1 MKYCSNCGS
10 KLPEDAE
17 FCTECGQRVN
27 SAPQAQPQA
36 QAKPKKKWG
45 PGKIILTVIGVICVL
60 GIAGFMGMRAYYS
73 QLDHFVPDSLCGL
86 TLKVESGEVKM
97 DSESK
102 SFPQKVLN
110 KFNKK
115 AKNVAYAFGSD
126 GSVAEYEGKYGD
138 NFNADA
144 YVKKHSCG
152 SYTVG
157 KNSITINDN
166 SESSPMRI
174 EITNMVRN
182 NDEFHGQ
189 FKATISQGDITIIL
203 HGMATFWLAAD

>member
-27 SAPQAQPQA
+27 SAPQIQPQA

-60 GIAGFMGMRAYYS
+60 GIAGFMGMQTYYS

-102 SFPQKVLN
+102 SFPQKALN

-189 FKATISQGDITIIL
+189 FKATISQGDMTIIL

>member
-27 SAPQAQPQA
+27 SAPQTQPQV
-36 QAKPKKKWG
+36 QAKTKKKWG
-45 PGKIILTVIGVICVL
+45 PGKIILTIVGVICVL
-60 GIAGFMGMRAYYS
+60 GIVGFMGMRAYYS

-115 AKNVAYAFGSD
+115 VKNVAYAFGSD

-189 FKATISQGDITIIL
+189 FKATINQGDMTIIL
-203 HGMATFWLAAD
+203 HGMTAFWLAAD

>member
-10 KLPEDAE
+10 KLTEDAE

-27 SAPQAQPQA
+27 SAPQTQPQV
-36 QAKPKKKWG
+36 QAKTKKKWG
-45 PGKIILTVIGVICVL
+45 PGKIILTIVGVICVL
-60 GIAGFMGMRAYYS
+60 GIVGFMGMRAYYS

-189 FKATISQGDITIIL
+189 FKATINQGDMTIIL
-203 HGMATFWLAAD
+203 HGMTAFWLAAD

>member
-27 SAPQAQPQA
+27 SAPQTQPQA
-36 QAKPKKKWG
+36 QAKAKKKWG

-60 GIAGFMGMRAYYS
+60 GIAGFMGMQTYYS

-102 SFPQKVLN
+102 SFPQKALN

-189 FKATISQGDITIIL
+189 FKATISQGDMTIIL

>member
-1 MKYCSNCGS
+1 
-10 KLPEDAE
+10 
-17 FCTECGQRVN
+17 
-27 SAPQAQPQA
+27 
-36 QAKPKKKWG
+36 
-45 PGKIILTVIGVICVL
+45 
-60 GIAGFMGMRAYYS
+60 MGMRAYYS

-189 FKATISQGDITIIL
+189 FKATINQGDMTIIL
-203 HGMATFWLAAD
+203 HGMTAFWLAAD

>member
-189 FKATISQGDITIIL
+189 FKATISQGDMTIIL

>member
-27 SAPQAQPQA
+27 SAPQTQPQV
-36 QAKPKKKWG
+36 QAKTKKKWG
-45 PGKIILTVIGVICVL
+45 PGKIILTIVGVICVL
-60 GIAGFMGMRAYYS
+60 GIVGFMGMRAYYS

-189 FKATISQGDITIIL
+189 FKATINQGDMTIIL
-203 HGMATFWLAAD
+203 HGMTAFWLAAD

>member
-27 SAPQAQPQA
+27 SAPQTQLQA
-36 QAKPKKKWG
+36 QAKAKKKWG

-60 GIAGFMGMRAYYS
+60 GIAGFMGMQTYYS

-102 SFPQKVLN
+102 SFPQKALN

-166 SESSPMRI
+166 SESSLMRI

-189 FKATISQGDITIIL
+189 FKATISQGDMTIIL

>member
-10 KLPEDAE
+10 KLTEDAE

-27 SAPQAQPQA
+27 SAPQTQPQT

-60 GIAGFMGMRAYYS
+60 GIAGFVGMRAYYS

-86 TLKVESGEVKM
+86 TLKVESGEVKTIFGSQSFSQKQLN
-97 DSESK
+97 DFSK
-102 SFPQKVLN
+102 GFDDC
-110 KFNKK
+110 
-115 AKNVAYAFGSD
+115 AYAFGSD
-126 GSVAEYEGKYGD
+126 GSIAEYEGKYGD
-138 NFNADA
+138 SFNADA

-166 SESSPMRI
+166 SESSPI
-174 EITNMVRN
+174 KLEITNMTKSN
-182 NDEFHGQ
+182 GKFHGQ
-189 FKATISQGDITIIL
+189 FKATVSCDGGTAVIR
-203 HGMATFWLAAD
+203 GMATFWLAAD

>member
-17 FCTECGQRVN
+17 FCTECGQRVKT
-27 SAPQAQPQA
+27 QPQA
-36 QAKPKKKWG
+36 QAKPRKKWG

-60 GIAGFMGMRAYYS
+60 GIAVFMGMRAYYS

-174 EITNMVRN
+174 EITNMIRN

-189 FKATISQGDITIIL
+189 FKATISQGDMTIIL

>member
-10 KLPEDAE
+10 KLTEDAE

-27 SAPQAQPQA
+27 SAPQTQPQV
-36 QAKPKKKWG
+36 QAKTKKKWG
-45 PGKIILTVIGVICVL
+45 LGKIILTIVGVICVL
-60 GIAGFMGMRAYYS
+60 GIVGFMGMRAYYS
-73 QLDHFVPDSLCGL
+73 QLDRFVPDSLCGL

-189 FKATISQGDITIIL
+189 FKATINQGDMTIIL
-203 HGMATFWLAAD
+203 HGMTAFWLAAD

>member
-27 SAPQAQPQA
+27 SAPQTQPQA
-36 QAKPKKKWG
+36 QAKAKKKWG

-189 FKATISQGDITIIL
+189 FKATISQGDMTIIL

>member
-10 KLPEDAE
+10 KLTEDAE

-27 SAPQAQPQA
+27 SAPQTQPQV
-36 QAKPKKKWG
+36 QAKTKKKWG
-45 PGKIILTVIGVICVL
+45 PGKIILTIVGVICVL
-60 GIAGFMGMRAYYS
+60 GIVGFMGMRAYYS

-189 FKATISQGDITIIL
+189 FKATISQGDMTIIL

>member
-27 SAPQAQPQA
+27 SAPQTQPQV

-174 EITNMVRN
+174 EITNMIRN

-189 FKATISQGDITIIL
+189 FKATISQGDMTIIL

>member
-27 SAPQAQPQA
+27 STPQIQPQA

-45 PGKIILTVIGVICVL
+45 PGKIILTIIGVICVL

-138 NFNADA
+138 NFNADS

-166 SESSPMRI
+166 SESSPMKI

-182 NDEFHGQ
+182 NGEFHGQ
-189 FKATISQGDITIIL
+189 FKATISQDDMAIIL
-203 HGMATFWLAAD
+203 HGVATFWLAAD

>member
-27 SAPQAQPQA
+27 SAPQTQLQA
-36 QAKPKKKWG
+36 QAKAKKKWG

-60 GIAGFMGMRAYYS
+60 GIAGFMGMQTYYS

-102 SFPQKVLN
+102 SFPQKALN

-189 FKATISQGDITIIL
+189 FKATISQGDMTIIL